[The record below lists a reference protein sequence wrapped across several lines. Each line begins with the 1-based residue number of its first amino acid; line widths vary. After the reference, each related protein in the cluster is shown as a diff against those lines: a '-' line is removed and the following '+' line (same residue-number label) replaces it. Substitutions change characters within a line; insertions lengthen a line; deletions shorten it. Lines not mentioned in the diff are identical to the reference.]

1 MEREKTSGF
10 ISACETDL
18 VFPIDSNRN
27 GKIAAAPRRVKQNEK
42 ETSWSSIDDKL
53 QMYLM
58 SGGGKSDGHS
68 PLFVMHLRFRR
79 KKCLV
84 SA

>member
-1 MEREKTSGF
+1 MEREETSGF

-27 GKIAAAPRRVKQNEK
+27 GKIAAAPRRVKENEK
-42 ETSWSSIDDKL
+42 KTSCSSIDDKL
-53 QMYLM
+53 LMYLM
-58 SGGGKSDGHS
+58 SGGGKSDGRS
-68 PLFVMHLRFRR
+68 PLCVMHLRFWGE
-79 KKCLV
+79 KCLV